1 MKKKICEYI
10 DSQKESFLK
19 DLKSLV
25 DINSERSAAK
35 EGMPF
40 GDGSARALEKMS
52 EIAALHGFEAVNFDN
67 YALEINF
74 GNSPELMLLA
84 HLDVVPAGDGWTYEP
99 YNMSVENGKIY
110 GRGVT
115 DDKGAALCCL
125 YAMKAVKELF
135 GTPKKGV
142 RLVLGSGEE
151 TGSEDMEYYFSKR
164 PFLPHTVSPDADYPV
179 INIEKG
185 RFAPTFSKKLKN
197 GGEKRLV
204 SFTGGDTV
212 NIVPG
217 KAEAKVSGFTQEEI
231 SRAAEFTYNKTG
243 VRFEIKIKDE
253 ITEISATGTSAHAS
267 LPEKGNSASTAL
279 VSLINTL
286 PMDKSEVSS
295 AFESMEKLFPHGETD
310 GKSVRIKMSD
320 EKSGALT
327 LNLGVLSFQNST
339 LSGTLDIR
347 APLCAT
353 HENMCNVLFSALK
366 EHGFSANT
374 KATLTPVHYVPTSS
388 PIVKAALKVYEE
400 YTGDKGE
407 CLAIGGGTYVHDI
420 DGGIAFGPTFPGT
433 DRNIHGADE
442 YAETDELLLSMK
454 MLTALITE
462 FCD

>member
-1 MKKKICEYI
+1 MKKKIREYI

-25 DINSERSAAK
+25 DINSERTAAE

-40 GDGSARALEKMS
+40 GCGTAKALAKMS
-52 EIAALHGFEAVNFDN
+52 ELAALHGFEAVNFDN
-67 YALEINF
+67 YALEIDF

-84 HLDVVPAGDGWTYEP
+84 HLDVVPAGDGWTREP
-99 YNMSVENGKIY
+99 YHMSVENGKIY

-164 PFLPHTVSPDADYPV
+164 PFLPYTVSPDADYPV

-185 RFAPTFSKKLKN
+185 RFAPTFSKELKN
-197 GGEKRLV
+197 GGKKRLV
-204 SFTGGDTV
+204 SFKGGDTV

-217 KAEAKVSGFTQEEI
+217 KAAAKVMGFSQEEI
-231 SRAAEFTYNKTG
+231 NRAAAFTYNKTG
-243 VRFEIKIKDE
+243 VRFEVSIKDG
-253 ITEISATGTSAHAS
+253 ITEISATGTGAHAS
-267 LPEKGNSASTAL
+267 LPENGNNASTAL
-279 VSLINTL
+279 VSLINSL
-286 PMDKSEVSS
+286 PMNQSEVSI

-310 GKSVRIKMSD
+310 GKSVGIKMSD

-327 LNLGVLSFQNST
+327 LNLGVLSFQDSFLT
-339 LSGTLDIR
+339 CTLDIR

-353 HENMCNVLFSALK
+353 RENMCEVLFSAL
-366 EHGFSANT
+366 EAHGFSAHTNT
-374 KATLTPVHYVPTSS
+374 ALTPVHYVPTSS
-388 PIVKAALKVYEE
+388 PIVKAALRVYEE